1 MRIVRRSIP
10 VLFAAAAALAAT
22 AARADRIDGDWCDG
36 EGRRIEIDGST
47 IRTPGG
53 VTMKGDYGRHSFAYD
68 APAGETPAGRVEF
81 TQSHDDLMHERSASS
96 DPAKPRPW
104 KRCRNIS

>member
-1 MRIVRRSIP
+1 MSVARRSMFL
-10 VLFAAAAALAAT
+10 VLTAAGALAAG

-36 EGRRIEIDGST
+36 EGRRIEIAGSA
-47 IRTPGG
+47 IKTPGG
-53 VTMKGDYGRHSFAYD
+53 ATVRGDYGRHAFAYD

-81 TQSHDDLMHERSASS
+81 TQSHDDLMHERSASA